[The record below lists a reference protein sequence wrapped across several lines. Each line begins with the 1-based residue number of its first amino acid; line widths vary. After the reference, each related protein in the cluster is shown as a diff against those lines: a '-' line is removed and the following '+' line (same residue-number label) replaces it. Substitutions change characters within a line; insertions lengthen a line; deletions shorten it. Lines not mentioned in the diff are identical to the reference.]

1 MDDMSPWFVDDE
13 GLPTRTL
20 TGEADE
26 AANVDADGRELE
38 KS

>member
-1 MDDMSPWFVDDE
+1 MRLSGWSIDDD
-13 GLPTRTL
+13 GLPMRTL

-26 AANVDADGRELE
+26 AADSAGRELE

>member
-1 MDDMSPWFVDDE
+1 MMVSPWFVDDE
-13 GLPTRTL
+13 GLPMRTL

>member
-1 MDDMSPWFVDDE
+1 MRLSAWFVDDDDS
-13 GLPTRTL
+13 LPTRTL

-26 AANVDADGRELE
+26 AANVDAAGREVE